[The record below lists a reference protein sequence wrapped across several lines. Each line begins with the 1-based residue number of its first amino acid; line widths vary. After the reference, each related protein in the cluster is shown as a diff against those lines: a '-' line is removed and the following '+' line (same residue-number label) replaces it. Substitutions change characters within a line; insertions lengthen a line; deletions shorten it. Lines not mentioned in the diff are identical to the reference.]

1 MKGYIL
7 APLFCSYI
15 YDDKTNAH
23 TLGTRLGRWYKNGY
37 FVSEKDYI
45 CIERADFVK
54 YGICKATDNVPY
66 QKVYLLSMSG
76 VKKILDFELMKNRI
90 TKTTYNKAL
99 KKVEREI
106 GKGSKEKDLEVKV
119 KEKNLEVKEEK
130 KVDQDVLVGLTEAV
144 RDLNGTLSGL
154 KMLIEKIWESD
165 NKEKAEIEEVEEP
178 EKEEEEKVVEF
189 KKAPIPVSVDVL
201 TQKKAEF
208 YQRIDI
214 LLDVDTSLKNRS
226 AALAWLYGK
235 MNAVY
240 GMVFDQI
247 RKEAVSEYD
256 SKHYSRVD
264 LLCLS
269 NTYYNIAINMIEN
282 RIDTCSRGKI
292 GFDGGNKD
300 RSRSRKVR

>member
-1 MKGYIL
+1 MKNYIL
-7 APLFCSYI
+7 APLFCSFV
-15 YDDKTNAH
+15 YDSKSDAH

-54 YGICKATDNVPY
+54 FGICKASDNVPY

-90 TKTTYNKAL
+90 KMTTYNKAL

-106 GKGSKEKDLEVKV
+106 GKGSKEKDMEVKV
-119 KEKNLEVKEEK
+119 AVEEK
-130 KVDQDVLVGLTEAV
+130 KVDQDVLIGLTEAV

-165 NKEKAEIEEVEEP
+165 NKEKAEVEETKDP
-178 EKEEEEKVVEF
+178 EKEEKEKEKVVEF

-247 RKEAVSEYD
+247 RKEAVPEHD
-256 SKHYSRVD
+256 NKHYSRVD

-269 NTYYNIAINMIEN
+269 NVYYDIAINMIEN

-292 GFDGGNKD
+292 GFD
-300 RSRSRKVR
+300 RKVR